1 MLGVYKTKINIYLFL
16 SHISPQLLIGIVG
29 GLRLSYAKRI
39 LHVDLSTGKTEI
51 EPLKEEMAKKFI
63 GGIGLG
69 MRLFLDNSKPGA
81 DPFSAENPI
90 IFATGPLS
98 GTMAASAGN
107 SYAVVSKSPLTEGI
121 AESKSHGF
129 FGAELKRAGYD
140 AVVFTGKSEKLV
152 YAWIDDD
159 SIQLMDA
166 QHLKGKSPHET
177 EKTIR
182 EDLGDFY
189 IRVSAIGQ
197 AGENLVRTACIIND
211 EFRAV
216 GRTGMGAVM
225 GSKNLK
231 AVAVRG
237 THDVNVADLEGFAEF
252 IKMIHE
258 RMKGP
263 ATRKY
268 RTLGTPEN
276 VLVLN
281 ALAALPTRNFTQ
293 ATFEGA
299 EKVSGEYLNERYIK
313 KIVGCATC
321 GMRCDHIGLVPE
333 GPYKGTT
340 ARVEFECLWAL
351 GPNCGVDRLDAI
363 IEAIYQCDHYGID
376 GISAGGIV
384 GFAMD
389 CYEHGILT
397 KKDTD
402 GLDLRFGNGE
412 ALVETVKR
420 MGSRKGWLGDV
431 LAEGTMRAAEKIGK
445 GAVKYANHIKGLE
458 LPGYDIRGLKTA
470 ALGFAVSFRGAC
482 HLRAGAYDPDV
493 KGKVD
498 RFKIEKG
505 RGKIVMMGE
514 DEYNVIDSLILCKF
528 SRGVFYEKLKD
539 MATYYTLATGIEMT
553 PEELMQAGERI
564 NNLARVLNIREGKG
578 TREYDQLPPKIMS
591 VPIPDEG
598 VAKGAVVNQKEF
610 DIGLD
615 DYYEARGWTKE
626 GIPTVEKLE
635 ELGLQDLVPIVKKKI
650 GKPQAQKK
658 KGKGGK

>member
-1 MLGVYKTKINIYLFL
+1 LEE
-16 SHISPQLLIGIVG
+16 QIV
-29 GLRLSYAKRI
+29 SYTKRI

-51 EPLKEEMAKKFI
+51 EPLKEEMAKKYI

-69 MRLFLDNSKPGA
+69 MGLFLDKSKPGT
-81 DPFSAENPI
+81 DPFSPKNPL
-90 IFATGPLS
+90 IFVTGPLS
-98 GTMAASAGN
+98 GTMAPSAGN
-107 SYAVVSKSPLTEGI
+107 GYAVVSKSPLTGGI
-121 AESKSHGF
+121 AESKAHGF

-140 AVVFTGKSEKLV
+140 AVIFTGRSEKLV

-159 SIQLMDA
+159 SVQLMDA

-177 EKTIR
+177 EMAIR

-189 IRVSAIGQ
+189 IRVSAIGE
-197 AGENLVRTACIIND
+197 AGEKLVRIGCVIND

-237 THDVNVADLEGFAEF
+237 TNDVNVAKPEEFTEF
-252 IKMIHE
+252 IRMIHE

-281 ALAALPTRNFTQ
+281 ALGALPTRNFSQ
-293 ATFEGA
+293 VTFEGA

-313 KIVGCATC
+313 KIIGCATC
-321 GMRCDHIGLVPE
+321 GMRCDHIGVVPE
-333 GPYKGTT
+333 GPYKGAT

-363 IEAIYQCDHYGID
+363 IEAIYQCDYYGMD
-376 GISAGGIV
+376 GISAGVIV
-384 GFAMD
+384 SFAMD
-389 CYEHGILT
+389 CYENGILT

-402 GLDLRFGNGE
+402 GLDLRFGNAE

-420 MGSRKGWLGDV
+420 MGSRKEWLGDV

-458 LPGYDIRGLKTA
+458 LPGYALRTLKTA
-470 ALGFAVSFRGAC
+470 ALGFSVSFRGAC
-482 HLRAGAYDPDV
+482 HLRSGAYSPDV

-505 RGKIVMMGE
+505 RGKLVMDGE
-514 DEYNVIDSLILCKF
+514 DIYNVVDSLILCKF
-528 SRGVFYEKLKD
+528 SRGVFYEGLNE
-539 MATYYTLATGIEMT
+539 MAKYYTLATGIEMT
-553 PEELMQAGERI
+553 AEELGQAGERI

-578 TREYDQLPPKIMS
+578 TREYDTLPWKIMN
-591 VPIPDEG
+591 VPVPDEG
-598 VAKGAVVNQKEF
+598 VFKGVYVNQKEF

-615 DYYEARGWTKE
+615 DYYEVRGWTKE
-626 GIPTVEKLE
+626 GIPTVEKLK
-635 ELGLQDLVPIVKKKI
+635 ELGLNDLVPIVKKKT
-650 GKPQAQKK
+650 KPQTPKK